1 MTEFTHKINDQN
13 ISVRL
18 CLNKRSKRMS
28 LRFDSI
34 KNVLNLTAPPRTS
47 QKQMLGF
54 LNRTEDWILKQISK
68 AMTSVPFKKNSVISV
83 LETNYEVKHEP
94 LYARLD
100 VKMHD
105 DSIVVHG
112 PQERI
117 NMMVTLFLKRHAKS
131 ELEKYCNHYAAIIG
145 REINKVTIRDT
156 KSRWGSCS
164 EEGNISLCWRLLL
177 APKYVAEYVCAHEVA
192 HLKEMNHSP
201 DFWKIVEDLHPHYKD
216 SKAWLKKN
224 GRELFKYGFGH

>member
-1 MTEFTHKINDQN
+1 
-13 ISVRL
+13 
-18 CLNKRSKRMS
+18 MS

-47 QKQMLGF
+47 QKQILGF
-54 LNRTEDWILKQISK
+54 LESTEGWILKQLSK
-68 AMTSVPFKKNSVISV
+68 AITSVPFEESAVISV
-83 LETNYEVKHEP
+83 LDQDYKIKHES
-94 LYARLD
+94 LYGRLD
-100 VKMHD
+100 VKMQD
-105 DSIVVHG
+105 GSIVVHG
-112 PQERI
+112 PEERI
-117 NMMVTLFLKRHAKS
+117 NMMVTIFLKRHAKS
-131 ELEKYCNHYAAIIG
+131 MLEEYCEQYATTIG
-145 REINKVTIRDT
+145 MEVNKITIRDT

-177 APKYVAEYVCAHEVA
+177 APKSVAEYVCAHEVA

-224 GRELFKYGFGH
+224 GRELFKYGLGH